1 MDLLQTDPDKR
12 KTVMA
17 KWQVASSVRGNLITL
32 IALILIAGF
41 VTSSVVS
48 YQVSKGSLREALI
61 GNELPLTSDNIYSEI
76 QSDLLRPVFVA
87 SMMADDTFVRDW
99 LLDGE
104 NDPGRMTRFLNE
116 VRKQHGMFT
125 TFLVSDKT
133 RRYYHFTGISQI
145 LAEDDPK
152 DAWYFR
158 VRKMADEHEINVD
171 RNAEQENALTIFIN
185 HKVFDYDGNYLATT
199 GVGIAF
205 DALAKVVERYKEN
218 FSRHVYFVD
227 KTGKIMARS
236 DGGSISEDNIRIAE
250 GTSGIADKL
259 LAADHSFFEYERNNE
274 TMLASAR
281 HIPELNWWV
290 IIEQEEASAL
300 VGIRQSLIT
309 NFFVGLVAISL
320 TLVIVL
326 YAVNRFYARLEQKA
340 IEMAGLAEH
349 EANLNKQLKY
359 ESEVKDKFFSI
370 ISHDLISPFSSLLL
384 GTQMMSDGADR
395 YSKAELID
403 LAKKVN
409 DTGERVFSLLRNLL
423 DWARLQIEGVSFEP
437 EDISLQ
443 DVVDKNIHIFNPIA
457 LEKDIQ
463 IINAVDTGAAY
474 ADPNMIETVMR
485 NLISNAIKFTPA
497 GGKIKISTHKQDGGT
512 RVTVSDTGVGIAQ
525 DRIDTIFGL
534 DQKTPTIGTSGER
547 GTGLGLPL
555 CKEMVERNG
564 GKLWIESSED
574 GGSEFLFTIP
584 GKHP

>member
-1 MDLLQTDPDKR
+1 
-12 KTVMA
+12 MA
-17 KWQVASSVRGNLITL
+17 KWQVRSSVRGNLIVL
-32 IALILIAGF
+32 IAIILIAGF

-99 LLDGE
+99 LLEGE
-104 NDPGRMTRFLNE
+104 GDPDKMTRFLNE

-125 TFLVSDKT
+125 SFLVSDKT

-145 LAEDDPK
+145 VSEDDPR
-152 DAWYFR
+152 DNWYFR
-158 VRKMADEHEINVD
+158 VREMTDEHEINVD
-171 RNAEQENALTIFIN
+171 LNAEQENALTIFIN
-185 HKVFDYDGNYLATT
+185 HKVFDYNGNYLATT

-205 DALAKVVERYKEN
+205 DALTKVVERYKEN
-218 FSRHVYFVD
+218 YSRHVYFVD

-236 DGGSISEDNIRIAE
+236 AGGSIAEDNIRNAE

-259 LAADHSFFEYERNNE
+259 LASDHSFFEYERNDE

-281 HIPELNWWV
+281 HIPELDWWV

-320 TLVIVL
+320 TLVVVL
-326 YAVNRFYARLEQKA
+326 YAVNWFYARLEQKA
-340 IEMAGLAEH
+340 IEMAEFAQQ
-349 EANLNKQLKY
+349 EASLNEQLKY

-384 GTQMMSDGADR
+384 GTQMMSEKADR
-395 YSKAELID
+395 YSKDELID
-403 LAKKVN
+403 LAKKVHV
-409 DTGERVFSLLRNLL
+409 TGGKVFDLLRNLL
-423 DWARLQIEGVSFEP
+423 DWSRLQIEGVSLEP
-437 EDISLQ
+437 ENVSLHEFASSNIVILNPLAEEKSIRIEN
-443 DVVDKNIHIFNPIA
+443 DVK
-457 LEKDIQ
+457 
-463 IINAVDTGAAY
+463 TGMAF
-474 ADPNMIETVMR
+474 ADPNMVDTVLR

-497 GGKIKISTHKQDGGT
+497 GGKIRISANELDDQVQ
-512 RVTVSDTGVGIAQ
+512 VTVSDTGVGIAKG
-525 DRIDTIFGL
+525 RIDAVFGL
-534 DQKTPTIGTSGER
+534 DQNASTMGTGGER
-547 GTGLGLPL
+547 GTGLGLAL

-564 GKLWIESSED
+564 GKLWIESVE
-574 GGSEFLFTIP
+574 GEGSEFHFTLP
-584 GKHP
+584 RKLQ

>member
-1 MDLLQTDPDKR
+1 
-12 KTVMA
+12 MA
-17 KWQVASSVRGNLITL
+17 KWQDTSSVRGNLIIL
-32 IALILIAGF
+32 IAIILVAGF

-104 NDPGRMTRFLNE
+104 NDSGRMTRFLNE

-145 LAEDDPK
+145 VAEDDPK

-158 VRKMADEHEINVD
+158 VREMTDEHEINVD
-171 RNAEQENALTIFIN
+171 RNAEQKNILTIFIN
-185 HKVFDYDGNYLATT
+185 HKVFDYNGNYLATT

-205 DALAKVVERYKEN
+205 DALSKVVERYKAN

-236 DGGSISEDNIRIAE
+236 DGGSITEGNIRNAE
-250 GTSGIADKL
+250 GASGIADAL
-259 LAADHSFFEYERNNE
+259 LSADHSHFEYERGNE
-274 TMLASAR
+274 TMLVSAR

-309 NFFVGLVAISL
+309 NFFVGLIAISL

-326 YAVNRFYARLEQKA
+326 YAVNRFYARLEQRA
-340 IEMAGLAEH
+340 IEMDEFAEH

-384 GTQMMSDGADR
+384 GTQMMSNGAER
-395 YSKAELID
+395 YSKTELIE

-409 DTGERVFSLLRNLL
+409 VTGEKVFNLLRNLL
-423 DWARLQIEGVSFEP
+423 DWARLQIEGMSFEP
-437 EDISLQ
+437 EEISLH
-443 DVVDKNIHIFNPIA
+443 DVATYNIDILNPIA

-463 IINAVDTGAAY
+463 IVNAVDTGTAY
-474 ADPNMIETVMR
+474 ADPNMIETVLR
-485 NLISNAIKFTPA
+485 NLISNAIKFTPV
-497 GGKIKISTHKQDGGT
+497 GGKIIVSTHEQDGGT
-512 RVTVSDTGVGIAQ
+512 RVTVSDTGVGIAE
-525 DRIDTIFGL
+525 DRIDTIFSL
-534 DQKTPTIGTSGER
+534 DQETSTTGTSGER
-547 GTGLGLPL
+547 GTGLGLAL
-555 CKEMVERNG
+555 CKEMVERNS
-564 GKLWIESSED
+564 GKLCIESVE
-574 GGSEFLFTIP
+574 GEGSKFHFTLP
-584 GKHP
+584 GKNQ